1 VTRLSRRQALAG
13 GGVTALAAAAAAAP
27 EAAAQACR
35 PEPTTITVDAGRV
48 LGPLPKFWRCTGFTP
63 AELLLLPEMRQTLSF
78 LGAVPNRGLEFVR
91 VHYLLDL
98 VIANYTSN
106 RQTKGFIIREAQRKN
121 PSAKEKSGIWY
132 RLNRWRE
139 AQVAKGP
146 VTYEDLVE
154 QFIVLNGVER
164 FERIPHPRY
173 INFLAEYHAAEKG
186 ASREDALAAWRKLKK
201 MDVPKTYASWRAVS
215 RRARGR

>member
-1 VTRLSRRQALAG
+1 MLSKRMSLQAFENGYWYQTELVEFG
-13 GGVTALAAAAAAAP
+13 KTLGLLAAHRMRKNELESAIKAYL
-27 EAAAQACR
+27 
-35 PEPTTITVDAGRV
+35 TTGR
-48 LGPLPKFWRCTGFTP
+48 LPNKISSKPLKKGVKG
-63 AELLLLPEMRQTLSF
+63 LD
-78 LGAVPNRGLEFVR
+78 RGLT
-91 VHYLLDL
+91 LDL

-121 PSAKEKSGIWY
+121 PAAKEKSGIWY

-139 AQVAKGP
+139 AHVAKRP
-146 VTYEDLVE
+146 VTYGDLVE
-154 QFIVLNGVER
+154 QFIALSSVER

-215 RRARGR
+215 RRATDGKPRDHLVCVEKE

>member
-1 VTRLSRRQALAG
+1 MARSVLSKRMSLRAFENGYWYQTELVEFGKTLGLPAAHRMRKNELESAISAYLSTGRLPNKISSKPLKK
-13 GGVTALAAAAAAAP
+13 GVKDL
-27 EAAAQACR
+27 
-35 PEPTTITVDAGRV
+35 D
-48 LGPLPKFWRCTGFTP
+48 
-63 AELLLLPEMRQTLSF
+63 
-78 LGAVPNRGLEFVR
+78 RGLT
-91 VHYLLDL
+91 LDL

-106 RQTKGFIIREAQRKN
+106 RQTKGFIIREAQRKD
-121 PSAKEKSGIWY
+121 PTAKEKSGIWY

-139 AQVAKGP
+139 AHVAKRP
-146 VTYEDLVE
+146 VTYGDLVE
-154 QFIVLNGVER
+154 QFIALSSVER

-173 INFLAEYHAAEKG
+173 INFLAEYHAAEKS

>member
-1 VTRLSRRQALAG
+1 M
-13 GGVTALAAAAAAAP
+13 AP
-27 EAAAQACR
+27 PSLD
-35 PEPTTITVDAGRV
+35 PEPMAKTVLSKRMSLQAFENGYWYATDLVAFAKTLGLPAAHRMRKNELESAISAYLTTGR
-48 LGPLPKFWRCTGFTP
+48 LPNKISSKPLKKGVKD
-63 AELLLLPEMRQTLSF
+63 LD
-78 LGAVPNRGLEFVR
+78 RGLT
-91 VHYLLDL
+91 LDL

-121 PSAKEKSGIWY
+121 PTAKEKSGIWY

-139 AQVAKGP
+139 AHVAKRP
-146 VTYEDLVE
+146 VTYGDLVE
-154 QFIVLNGVER
+154 QFIALSSVER